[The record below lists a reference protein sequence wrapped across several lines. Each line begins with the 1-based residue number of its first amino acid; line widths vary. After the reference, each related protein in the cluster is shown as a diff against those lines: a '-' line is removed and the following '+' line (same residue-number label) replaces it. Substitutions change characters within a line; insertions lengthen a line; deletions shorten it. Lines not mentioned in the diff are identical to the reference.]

1 MKKFILTISREFGC
15 NAREIGRGLAAKLGV
30 PFYDKELVDMAAAK
44 AGINRDLF
52 NGADEIRDKS
62 EKNLLNSFSYGSSTS
77 FYSEK
82 AVTAQSDV
90 IKELANKGDS
100 CIFFGRCSDYIL
112 REYPNVINVFLYA
125 SMDARIR
132 HMAEGYELS
141 EKAAEKLIKRID
153 KQRHNY
159 YKYVT
164 GKNRGDRDLK
174 HIMIDVHEFGTE
186 DVINIIYNTVMLKFG
201 K

>member
-90 IKELANKGDS
+90 IKELANKGES

>member
-186 DVINIIYNTVMLKFG
+186 DVINIIYNTVMLKFD